1 MKRIL
6 IIEDDISILNVLK
19 DVLVFKSYEVL
30 TAADGESGYQA
41 AVEKSPD
48 LIILDIMLP
57 KMDGFTL
64 CKKLREEGNMTP
76 VLMLTAKGEEPD
88 KVQGLD
94 FGADDY
100 VTKPFSLPELLAR
113 IRALLRRR
121 PGEETEKRPPD
132 SIELGNMVLDFK
144 KYEAVKRGQPLSL
157 SPKEFGVLRYLAA
170 RAGDVVTR
178 DELLDEVWGYE
189 KFPTT
194 RTVDN
199 HIAQLR
205 SKIEEDPA
213 RPRYLLTVHGVG
225 YKLVLNSEKKR
236 DRTITK

>member
-6 IIEDDISILNVLK
+6 IIEDDVSILNVLK
-19 DVLVFKSYEVL
+19 DVLVFKSYEVF
-30 TAADGESGYQA
+30 AATDGESGYKATQQ
-41 AVEKSPD
+41 EKPD
-48 LIILDIMLP
+48 LIVLDIMLP

-64 CKKLREEGNMTP
+64 CKKLRDEGNMTP

-88 KVQGLD
+88 KVRGLD
-94 FGADDY
+94 LGADDY

-113 IRALLRRR
+113 VRALLRRR
-121 PGEETEKRPPD
+121 PGEEAGKKPPD
-132 SIELGNMVLDFK
+132 SIELGDVVLDFK
-144 KYEAVKRGQPLSL
+144 KYEAAKRDRPLSL
-157 SPKEFGVLRYLAA
+157 SPKEFGVLRYLAV

-205 SKIEEDPA
+205 SKIEDDPA
-213 RPRYLLTVHGVG
+213 HPRYLLTVHGVG
-225 YKLVLNSEKKR
+225 YKLVPNDKR
-236 DRTITK
+236 ETG

>member
-6 IIEDDISILNVLK
+6 IIEDDISILNGLK
-19 DVLVFKSYEVL
+19 DVLMFKSYDVL
-30 TAADGESGYQA
+30 TATDGESGYET
-41 AVEKSPD
+41 AVEKNPD

-64 CKKLREEGNMTP
+64 CKKLRDEGNMTP
-76 VLMLTAKGEEPD
+76 ILMLTARGEEPD

-113 IRALLRRR
+113 IRALVRRR
-121 PGEETEKRPPD
+121 PGEETEKVPPD
-132 SIELGNMVLDFK
+132 SIKLGNIFLDFK
-144 KYEAVKRGQPLSL
+144 KYKALKGGLPLSL
-157 SPKEFGVLRYLAA
+157 SPKEFGVLRYLAT

-178 DELLDEVWGYE
+178 NELLDSVWGYE
-189 KFPTT
+189 KYPTT

-199 HIAQLR
+199 HLAQLR
-205 SKIEEDPA
+205 SKIEENPSDPQ
-213 RPRYLLTVHGVG
+213 YLITVHGVG
-225 YKLVLNSEKKR
+225 YKLVRGEEK
-236 DRTITK
+236 T

>member
-6 IIEDDISILNVLK
+6 IIEDDISILNCLK
-19 DVLVFKSYEVL
+19 DVLIFKSYKVL
-30 TAADGESGYQA
+30 TASDGESGYEA

-64 CKKLREEGNMTP
+64 CKKLRDEGNTTP
-76 VLMLTAKGEEPD
+76 LLMLTAKGEEPD

-113 IRALLRRR
+113 IRALLRRS
-121 PGEETEKRPPD
+121 PGEEIEKAPPD
-132 SIELGNMVLDFK
+132 SIKMGNITLDFK
-144 KYEAVKRGQPLSL
+144 KYEALNRGQPLSL

-170 RAGDVVTR
+170 HEGDVVTR

-225 YKLVLNSEKKR
+225 YKLVLDGEK
-236 DRTITK
+236 

>member
-6 IIEDDISILNVLK
+6 IIEDDLSILNGLK
-19 DVLVFKSYEVL
+19 DVLMFKSYEAL
-30 TAADGESGYQA
+30 TATDGESGYEM
-41 AVEKSPD
+41 AVEKNPD

-64 CKKLREEGNMTP
+64 CKKLRDAGNMIP
-76 VLMLTAKGEEPD
+76 ILMLTARGEEPD

-94 FGADDY
+94 IGADDY
-100 VTKPFSLPELLAR
+100 VTKPFSLPEILAR
-113 IRALLRRR
+113 VRALLRRR
-121 PGEETEKRPPD
+121 TGEETEKKPPD
-132 SIELGNMVLDFK
+132 SLKLGHVFLDFK
-144 KYEAVKRGQPLSL
+144 KYKALKEGRPLSL
-157 SPKEFGVLRYLAA
+157 TPKEFGVLRCLAS

-199 HIAQLR
+199 HLAQIR
-205 SKIEEDPA
+205 SKIEENPSD
-213 RPRYLLTVHGVG
+213 PRYLITVHGVG
-225 YKLVLNSEKKR
+225 YKLVWDEEK
-236 DRTITK
+236 I